1 MKTIRTLLSAALV
14 AALGAGCNERNAQ
27 TGPLSADLI
36 PGKTSVVTDSVGDAD
51 KTAEAYLDIV
61 RAEITKQG
69 TNFVFVMTLA
79 APVPDNPELPSWADV
94 LVWQP
99 ILETDPTSSPVGYP
113 FTKNTAFPF
122 EFFIQHRV
130 YRAGFIDP
138 LDPTSAADVL
148 IDRRPLLTGGQAL
161 VTPIKVSIEGAQ
173 ITFVVDAALL
183 GDPSTF
189 SWLVVT
195 SAAKAGDDVK
205 NAYNKHFPFD
215 QAPEVNSGAPLA
227 TWPQ

>member
-1 MKTIRTLLSAALV
+1 MKTIRTFLSVVVV
-14 AALGAGCNERNAQ
+14 ATLGAGCSERNDQ
-27 TGPLSADLI
+27 TGPLSAEFI
-36 PGKTSVVTDSVGDAD
+36 AGQTSVVADAVGDAD
-51 KTAEAYLDIV
+51 KTAQAYLDIV

-99 ILETDPTSSPVGYP
+99 ILETDPTS
-113 FTKNTAFPF
+113 
-122 EFFIQHRV
+122 
-130 YRAGFIDP
+130 
-138 LDPTSAADVL
+138 AADVL
-148 IDRRPLLTGGQAL
+148 IDRRPLLTGGQAI
-161 VTPIKVSIEGAQ
+161 VTPIKVSIDGAQ